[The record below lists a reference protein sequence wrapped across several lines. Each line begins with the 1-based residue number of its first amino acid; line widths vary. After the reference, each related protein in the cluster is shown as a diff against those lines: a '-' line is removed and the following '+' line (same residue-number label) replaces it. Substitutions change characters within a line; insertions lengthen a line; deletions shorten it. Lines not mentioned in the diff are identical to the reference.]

1 MESPIRLNELRQRF
15 WPTDGGRPDDE
26 EGKTLFGFT
35 VFLLSE
41 SVIFLSFIMTYIILR
56 TTNSNWLPP
65 GVKGPQLSAS
75 TIIETVVLLSSSL
88 VIYFAERALSRHK
101 INQFRLLW
109 LATSVMGAYFLQGEV
124 KEWLRDSQD
133 FVLSTGTVGGTFYLL
148 TGFHGLHVMTGIL
161 LQMLMLV
168 RSFIPGI
175 YNKGHYG
182 VTSVSLF
189 WHFVDAIWVIV
200 FSIFYLW
207 RA

>member
-56 TTNSNWLPP
+56 TTTSQWLPP

-124 KEWLRDSQD
+124 KEWLRDSKD

-161 LQMLMLV
+161 LQMLMLL

>member
-56 TTNSNWLPP
+56 TTTSQWLPP

>member
-1 MESPIRLNELRQRF
+1 MESSSSLGRLRQRF
-15 WPTDGGRPDDE
+15 WPTDGGRPIDE

-41 SVIFLSFIMTYIILR
+41 SVIFLSFITTYIILR

-65 GVKGPQLSAS
+65 GVKGPGLTTAV
-75 TIIETVVLLSSSL
+75 IINTVVLLSSSL
-88 VIYFAERALSRHK
+88 VIYFAERALEHHNLNR
-101 INQFRLLW
+101 FRLLW
-109 LATSVMGAYFLQGEV
+109 LTTSAMGAFFLYGEV
-124 KEWLRDSQD
+124 QEWLQDSKD
-133 FVLSTGTVGGTFYLL
+133 FVLSTGTVGGTFYIT
-148 TGFHGLHVMTGIL
+148 TGFHGLHVFTGII

-175 YNKGHYG
+175 YDKGHYG
-182 VTSVSLF
+182 VTAISLF
-189 WHFVDAIWVIV
+189 WHFVDVIWVIV

>member
-1 MESPIRLNELRQRF
+1 MESPIRLDELRQRF

-56 TTNSNWLPP
+56 TTTSQWLPP